1 MPVRPSPLT
10 WCVGDTRPQNVFHPV
25 PHRCDANAEIV
36 DLAVV
41 ISTFFVCEETE
52 GLLLCAD
59 SLEAGSRLLLRDLL
73 VAYAVEEKEG
83 TPYAL
88 NDAVQTERLK
98 PSQRFLLTVRAQ
110 HP

>member
-25 PHRCDANAEIV
+25 PHRCDADAEIV

-41 ISTFFVCEETE
+41 ISTLFAAEETE
-52 GLLLCAD
+52 GLLLRAN
-59 SLEAGSRLLLRDLL
+59 SLEAGPRLLLRDLL
-73 VAYAVEEKEG
+73 VACAVEEEG
-83 TPYAL
+83 TAYAL
-88 NDAVQTERLK
+88 HDAVQTERLK
-98 PSQRFLLTVRAQ
+98 ASQRFLLTIRAA